1 MFVVGI
7 VFLVLFLIA
16 AVALKTYFDEH
27 KKLINE
33 NTKSIK
39 TIEKGIKKDQDE
51 LAKYSATRTP

>member
-39 TIEKGIKKDQDE
+39 TIEKGIKKDQD
-51 LAKYSATRTP
+51 